1 MQKKQCNKSLYAKP
15 FLKWAGGKT
24 QLLHEIS
31 DALPHDFAE
40 RYTTYVEPFVGGGSV
55 LFWILRN
62 FPNITHAV
70 INDINPK
77 LISTYRTV
85 KNKPEELIYELG
97 RLQNEYL
104 ALNAEARKTYFLDKR
119 SLFNENRL
127 DETTLSAIF
136 IFLNRTCFNGLYR
149 VNSKGEFNVP
159 HGRYTRPL
167 ICDESTIKADSEL
180 LQRVEILNGDFART
194 ISHAKKHTLF
204 YLDPPYKPLNK
215 TSSFNSYSNED
226 FDDKQQ
232 IRLRDFC
239 NEISDKECDFILSN
253 SDMKNTDPENYFFD
267 DLYKSF
273 NIKRVFASRAVNSKA
288 DKRGKLT
295 ELLISNT

>member
-1 MQKKQCNKSLYAKP
+1 MEEKKCNKSLDAKP

-24 QLLHEIS
+24 QLLHEIGH
-31 DALPHDFAE
+31 ALPHDFAK
-40 RYTTYVEPFVGGGSV
+40 RHTTYIEPFVGGGSV

-85 KNKPEELIYELG
+85 KDNPDDLICEL
-97 RLQNEYL
+97 RTLQNEYL
-104 ALNAEARKTYFLDKR
+104 PLDAEARKTYFMGKR
-119 SLFNENRL
+119 DLFNNGRL
-127 DETTLSAIF
+127 DRTTLSAIF

-159 HGRYTRPL
+159 HGRYSNPL
-167 ICDESTIKADSEL
+167 ICDERTIRADSEL
-180 LQRVEILNGDFART
+180 LQRVEIMNEDFAMT
-194 ISHAKKHTLF
+194 IGRAEKGTLF
-204 YLDPPYKPLNK
+204 YLDPPYKPLSK
-215 TSSFNSYSNED
+215 TSSFNSYTNEN
-226 FDDKQQ
+226 FDDGQQ

-239 NEISDKECDFILSN
+239 IELSNKKCDFILSN
-253 SDMKNTDPENYFFD
+253 SDMKNTDPDNDFFD
-267 DLYKSF
+267 DIYKQF
-273 NIKRVFASRAVNSKA
+273 KIKRVSASRAINSKA